1 MRPAGIATERLVLR
15 AWRAGD
21 RAPFAAL
28 NADPAVMEHFPAV
41 LPRAASDAL
50 ADRIAADLAE
60 RGWGLWALETRA
72 DGAFIGFTGLQPV
85 TFAAPFAPAVEIGWR
100 LARAAWGHGYA
111 SEAARAAAA
120 FAFGELGLGEV
131 VSFTATTNTR
141 SIAVMERIGMTRDPA
156 EDFDHVRVPE
166 GSPLRRHV
174 LYRLG
179 ADGWRA
185 GGRLRGSEAGA

>member
-1 MRPAGIATERLVLR
+1 VTGVARLETERLVLR
-15 AWRAGD
+15 EWLPAD
-21 RAPFAAL
+21 RTPFAAL
-28 NADPAVMEHFPAV
+28 NADREVMEHFPAV
-41 LPRAASDAL
+41 MPRAASDAF

-72 DGAFIGFTGLQPV
+72 DGAFLGFTGLQPV

-120 FAFGELGLGEV
+120 FAFGELGLNEL

-141 SIAVMERIGMTRDPA
+141 SIAVMERIGMTRDPGG
-156 EDFDHVRVPE
+156 DFDHVRVPE
-166 GSPLRRHV
+166 GSPPRRHV
-174 LYRLG
+174 LYRLS
-179 ADGWRA
+179 ADEQAARPP
-185 GGRLRGSEAGA
+185 RP